1 MTGGLGREARW
12 SSPPKSHRVVE
23 ETLRLLR
30 ERMAVQPYPLQKMR
44 FAAAMAYIIA
54 YLFRSFSEGRVGV
67 HD

>member
-1 MTGGLGREARW
+1 MRGKRGGVPHQKAIELW
-12 SSPPKSHRVVE
+12 M
-23 ETLRLLR
+23 ETLHGLR

-54 YLFRSFSEGRVGV
+54 YLFRSFSEGRIGV

>member
-1 MTGGLGREARW
+1 
-12 SSPPKSHRVVE
+12 VE

-54 YLFRSFSEGRVGV
+54 YLFRSFSEGRIGV